1 MLTGLVV
8 LAAFII
14 GVCHPGGPLVAP
26 FPIARVGSTKLYPGT
41 YQVIERLRDE
51 SGPSEGTVTQV
62 YRLLSSEGRYSD
74 VFMYTLSTS
83 SGYKAGQIIIV
94 AQDRSWTVQ

>member
-8 LAAFII
+8 LATFII
-14 GVCHPGGPLVAP
+14 GVCHLGSPPTAPL
-26 FPIARVGSTKLYPGT
+26 PICRVGSTQLYPGE
-41 YQVIERLRDE
+41 YQVKMAWVE

-62 YRLLSSEGRYSD
+62 YRLLSLEGRYSD

-83 SGYKAGQIIIV
+83 SGYKVGQIITV